1 MTAIVKELEALP
13 EISKKF
19 LNIFLF
25 INSCKLKIFHFHHL
39 TLADDEDLNLLEKRL
54 LSAQEEIKAA
64 NLDKRIRTLTDAKNL
79 QTQWVKN
86 YEDEVNRLKLEVE
99 NIDDIKKA
107 LPTDCHKRVRLEP

>member
-1 MTAIVKELEALP
+1 M
-13 EISKKF
+13 
-19 LNIFLF
+19 
-25 INSCKLKIFHFHHL
+25 
-39 TLADDEDLNLLEKRL
+39 EKRL
-54 LSAQEEIKAA
+54 IAAQDEIEAA

-107 LPTDCHKRVRLEP
+107 LPTDCYKRVRLEP